1 MVLLYGVRL
10 LINQIMP
17 AFQGIAEKVV
27 PGAKMAFDVPI
38 LFNYRPNAVLIGF
51 IIAMISSTAMIL
63 IVNATNVFG
72 VLLVPL
78 VITSFFEC
86 GGAAVIAEGQG
97 GLRGAIIGT
106 AVAAAVM
113 VILVAISGT
122 MMSTTIQNWL
132 FVFGGNDLSV
142 MSMIGKLLGMLF
154 GGA

>member
-1 MVLLYGVRL
+1 MGR
-10 LINQIMP
+10 P
-17 AFQGIAEKVV
+17 
-27 PGAKMAFDVPI
+27 PGGEALHLSD
-38 LFNYRPNAVLIGF
+38 
-51 IIAMISSTAMIL
+51 
-63 IVNATNVFG
+63 
-72 VLLVPL
+72 
-78 VITSFFEC
+78 
-86 GGAAVIAEGQG
+86 GAAVIAEGQG

-142 MSMIGKLLGMLF
+142 MSIIGKLLGMLF